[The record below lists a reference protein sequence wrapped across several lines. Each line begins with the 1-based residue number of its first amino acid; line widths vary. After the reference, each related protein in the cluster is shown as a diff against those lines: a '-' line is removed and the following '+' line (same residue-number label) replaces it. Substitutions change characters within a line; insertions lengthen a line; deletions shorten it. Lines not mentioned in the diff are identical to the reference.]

1 MYWTLGKYFLKV
13 NNELKEE
20 EPKSDEKTMKLVDH
34 ICKSIVNAR
43 NKISKIDQDTEEGK
57 EILQYTGYTGT
68 NTRHLYN
75 NICSNFENETRN
87 RYLEIGT
94 WYGSSSISAIYKNN
108 IDALFIDN
116 WCQFNGDSNI
126 FIENIKKF
134 EGDSNCYLIESDCWS
149 VDLKSIPDKFNIYLY
164 DGAHTEEDHYKSLE
178 YYLPVLEDQFI
189 FMVDDWCWP
198 DVRNGTMRAI
208 RNLNLNIQFIHEE
221 FLSSEDLKGMPNHTG
236 RQTWW
241 NGIAIFLLSKNSL

>member
-1 MYWTLGKYFLKV
+1 MYWNLNKYILKV
-13 NNELKEE
+13 NNALKEE
-20 EPKSDEKTMKLVDH
+20 EPDCDDKTMKIVGH
-34 ICKSIVNAR
+34 ICKSIINAR

-75 NICSNFENETRN
+75 NICSNFESETRN

-94 WYGSSSISAIYKNN
+94 WYGSSSISAVYKNN

-116 WCQFNGDSNI
+116 WSQFDGDSNI
-126 FIENIKKF
+126 FIENIEKF

-164 DGAHTEEDHYKSLE
+164 DGGHTEEDHYKSLE

-198 DVRNGTMRAI
+198 DVRDGTMRAI
-208 RNLNLNIQFIHEE
+208 RDLNLKIQFRHEE
-221 FLSSEDLKGMPNHTG
+221 FLSNEELKDMPNHIG

-241 NGIAIFLLSKNSL
+241 NGIGIFLLSK